1 MIFQSI
7 QPGRPQPAVGR
18 QPGIEFGQR
27 LGPNAVE
34 AALRIGAS
42 LDHSRL
48 LEHPKVL
55 RYGWLAQVEMIH
67 KLSYRS
73 LPFPKEV
80 KDGLPA
86 GLAQN
91 LEGIECRHPT
101 NIRLRLYSCQGL

>member
-1 MIFQSI
+1 M
-7 QPGRPQPAVGR
+7 GRPQLAVGR
-18 QPGIEFGQR
+18 QPVIEFRQR

-34 AALRIGAS
+34 AALRVSAS

-55 RYGWLAQVEMIH
+55 RHGRLAQVEMIH
-67 KLSYRS
+67 KLSYWS

-86 GLAQN
+86 GVAQDS
-91 LEGIECRHPT
+91 EGIECRHPT
-101 NIRLRLYSCQGL
+101 QYTPMAI